1 MRTLILISFLLC
13 YATSIHSQTKTIKV
27 KKETN
32 TNIDNGKILFRQYC
46 SPCHS
51 ETDQKLTAPPLI
63 GLTKRLESKWLIS
76 WVKSSTDLIKSGD
89 KYANELYG
97 LWGAGQPDYKFLT
110 DNQIKD
116 IFTFTDTF
124 APRTKTKK

>member
-1 MRTLILISFLLC
+1 MRTLSLISISLFF
-13 YATSIHSQTKTIKV
+13 AASIHSQTKTIKV
-27 KKETN
+27 KKEVN
-32 TNIDNGKILFRQYC
+32 KNLENGKQLFRQHC

-51 ETDQKLTAPPLI
+51 ETDQKITAPPLI
-63 GLTKRLESKWLIS
+63 GVTKRLESKWLIS
-76 WVKSSTDLIKSGD
+76 WVKSSADLIKSGD
-89 KYANELYG
+89 EYANDLYI

-124 APRTKTKK
+124 APKPKTKK

>member
-1 MRTLILISFLLC
+1 MRTLIFISLLLC
-13 YATSIHSQTKTIKV
+13 FATSIHSQTKTIKV

-32 TNIDNGKILFRQYC
+32 INIDNGKKLFSQHC

-63 GLTKRLESKWLIS
+63 GVTKRLESKWLIS
-76 WVKSSTDLIKSGD
+76 WVKSSEDLIKSGD
-89 KYANELYG
+89 KYANDIYTR
-97 LWGAGQPDYKFLT
+97 WGGGQPNYKFLT

-124 APRTKTKK
+124 APKPKAKK